1 MENYALWILIG
12 YTLLGTL
19 IFVAFAF
26 AVKGLAGEI
35 DKPELPEIKPAEK
48 RAAESKV

>member
-1 MENYALWILIG
+1 MENYALWILVG
-12 YTLLGTL
+12 DTLLGTL

-35 DKPELPEIKPAEK
+35 KIEKPEVKLEETAV
-48 RAAESKV
+48 RGQAVR